1 MIHPFFA
8 LGSFDDEREAA
19 RAVDTA
25 AQRLRGDDAHGGR
38 AAGPKKTWLRLNF
51 PTKREAGRA
60 KALGMTSSTPH
71 QLGSGAC
78 MPMLKHSAFVIT
90 VDCPAPTSV
99 DTIARTPALTAWAA
113 PISC

>member
-51 PTKREAGRA
+51 PTKREAARA
-60 KALGMTSSTPH
+60 KALG
-71 QLGSGAC
+71 
-78 MPMLKHSAFVIT
+78 I
-90 VDCPAPTSV
+90 PA
-99 DTIARTPALTAWAA
+99 ARH
-113 PISC
+113 ISWVVVYANVETQCICHHHGLPCADIG